1 MGSVVGRSARSLE
14 RTGPVV
20 EAKDIVARI
29 RADVGALLEGGRE
42 FVHIPTLLQYLSDLE
57 HQAPGISQAT
67 ELQHKSQLAYH
78 RAVHESQLE
87 MFKSVLESG
96 QTAVNT
102 AILVSGGGTVALLAF
117 IGNLSTKTPM
127 APVPHA
133 LIVALVLFAIGVL
146 CGAMAA
152 GARYLSQFCYGKF
165 WMRSAIGFHISCVVL
180 VIATYALF
188 GAGVVAAYHGFIK

>member
-1 MGSVVGRSARSLE
+1 M
-14 RTGPVV
+14 

-29 RADVGALLEGGRE
+29 RTDVGALLESGRE
-42 FVHIPTLLQYLSDLE
+42 FVHVPTLLQYLNDLE
-57 HQAPGISQAT
+57 NQAPEISQAA
-67 ELQHKSQLAYH
+67 ELQHQSQLAQH

-117 IGNLSTKTPM
+117 VGNLSTKTPD
-127 APVPHA
+127 APVPQA
-133 LIVALVLFAIGVL
+133 LIVGLTLFAVGVL

-152 GARYLSQFCYGKF
+152 GARYLSQFCYGNS
-165 WMRSAIGFHISCVVL
+165 WARSGVGFHISCIVL
-180 VIATYALF
+180 VVATYVLF
-188 GAGVVAAYHGFIK
+188 SAGVVASYHGFIK